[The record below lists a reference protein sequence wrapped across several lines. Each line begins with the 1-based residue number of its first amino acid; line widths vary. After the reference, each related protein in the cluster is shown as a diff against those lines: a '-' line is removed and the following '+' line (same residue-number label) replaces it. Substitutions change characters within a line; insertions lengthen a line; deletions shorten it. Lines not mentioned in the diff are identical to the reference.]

1 MKAERR
7 MQANQNLPFKDHQ
20 IQFQFSRL
28 VMSGGASTEETQQ
41 KPASSPEPSTPTR
54 KNFTVTDDL
63 VLLRCV
69 NLVKPWEAAM
79 RTTNGIMKAFEV
91 VADKCRAVDG
101 FLKKD
106 GPALR
111 TRFGRLVHLLVLDR
125 PHPPQWNLETHE
137 PETQRPAT
145 AFDQGYR
152 EASLSQGATPVC
164 ETKRAPDDSEVSDVV
179 AVNQHDKAKV
189 FAGLIDE
196 KARLREL
203 RRARQFRY
211 RRKKV
216 SYANSLAEETYRL
229 RRVVEKLELERRAII
244 SFADTIDTA

>member
-1 MKAERR
+1 M
-7 MQANQNLPFKDHQ
+7 NQQ
-20 IQFQFSRL
+20 
-28 VMSGGASTEETQQ
+28 
-41 KPASSPEPSTPTR
+41 
-54 KNFTVTDDL
+54 
-63 VLLRCV
+63 
-69 NLVKPWEAAM
+69 
-79 RTTNGIMKAFEV
+79 
-91 VADKCRAVDG
+91 
-101 FLKKD
+101 
-106 GPALR
+106 
-111 TRFGRLVHLLVLDR
+111 
-125 PHPPQWNLETHE
+125 ETHE